1 MPKPLTTESKYLTPE
16 LKAAAEGLA
25 EVEIV
30 DEREEK
36 LKAIWPAVRDALAK
50 GMSHR
55 QLYDRLKSVIGGP
68 NMKFSSFTKLVG
80 KLAARGKK
88 KKADLAVKPE
98 AKPAKPKPAAKPNQA
113 AAPAPTATPV
123 QAAE

>member
-68 NMKFSSFTKLVG
+68 NMKFSTFTKLVG

-88 KKADLAVKPE
+88 KKADLA
-98 AKPAKPKPAAKPNQA
+98 AKPATPKKPKTAAKPTQA
-113 AAPAPTATPV
+113 AAPAPTATPA